1 MASASLQPCF
11 PVQALALPELMTMA
25 WAVPFFTR
33 WRQSFTGGAQTW
45 LVVNMPATLAGT
57 SETIRARSR
66 FLPFSEPLPVP
77 RRLMSQKIP
86 EARKPRGATMEPVI
100 RANFVFINVQTVYWE
115 RSETAKG

>member
-1 MASASLQPCF
+1 
-11 PVQALALPELMTMA
+11 
-25 WAVPFFTR
+25 
-33 WRQSFTGGAQTW
+33 
-45 LVVNMPATLAGT
+45 MPATAAGT

-100 RANFVFINVQTVYWE
+100 RANFVFINMQTVYWE
-115 RSETAKG
+115 RSETATGGRCNESCGRTVFVCVDFFLRLSLAIPVENRQVTPVC